1 MSKLINLK
9 IYNDQDEVIAEFE
22 TSKVR
27 WGVLE
32 DAIELSESTEKKTE
46 KEQIKAMGNLIQS
59 LFPSLTDE
67 LLRMADIKDITYCFK
82 QITNIVKNIEGTEE
96 KNV

>member
-9 IYNDQDEVIAEFE
+9 IYNDENEVIAEFE
-22 TSKVR
+22 TSRVR

-32 DAIELSESTEKKTE
+32 DSIELMESSEKKSE
-46 KEQIKAMGNLIQS
+46 KEQTKAMGKLIQS
-59 LFPSLTDE
+59 VFPSLTDE
-67 LLRMADIKDITYCFK
+67 LLRMADIKDITNCFK